1 MKHSYLEVKKGN
13 LYSRT
18 KEIGA
23 NKTSKNELWT
33 MSRFWITV
41 TNLSWVVWWQNN
53 CWNLEENGQELIW
66 VRQVNEIGT
75 SYHSPVFIKRKKWMS
90 HHEVRPAQSVSM
102 ASVLHCFF
110 LSFCLKLIFQ
120 MIITLLLLI
129 FGFWKKYPERV
140 WFYYDKLNWNNS
152 PLPQLH
158 QDVNISSRGIE
169 QIVWNCSLIWN
180 FSWKSITNGNLVTN
194 DLIFFHFPFIYYDSF
209 LIIQWEIT

>member
-110 LSFCLKLIFQ
+110 YPFAWSWFFKW
-120 MIITLLLLI
+120 LLH
-129 FGFWKKYPERV
+129 YYY
-140 WFYYDKLNWNNS
+140 WFLVSGKNIRSECDFIMTNW
-152 PLPQLH
+152 
-158 QDVNISSRGIE
+158 IE
-169 QIVWNCSLIWN
+169 TTHHCPN
-180 FSWKSITNGNLVTN
+180 FIKM
-194 DLIFFHFPFIYYDSF
+194 
-209 LIIQWEIT
+209 